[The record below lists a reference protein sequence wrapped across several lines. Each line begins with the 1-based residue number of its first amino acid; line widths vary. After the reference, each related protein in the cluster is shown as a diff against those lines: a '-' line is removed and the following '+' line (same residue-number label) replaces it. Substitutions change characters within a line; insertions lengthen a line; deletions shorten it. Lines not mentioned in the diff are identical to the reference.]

1 MSGTTTAETWE
12 YDQLTAQPE
21 TLYGADDL
29 THLEGLDAVR
39 KRPGM
44 YIGSTDSRG
53 VGHLVNEILDNST
66 DEGVAGHAT
75 RVEVILHAD
84 GSVQVDDDGRGI
96 PTDVH
101 AKSGISGVELVLT
114 RLHAGGK
121 FGGSGYKTSGGLHGV
136 GASAVNALSRRFDV
150 TVRRG
155 GKVHAMS
162 FRHGVPGVFAGP
174 GPDAAFT
181 PGPGLQVLGA
191 MKRGQR
197 TGTSIRYWHDARY
210 FETGA
215 TLDVEAVRLKV
226 RNTAFLVP
234 GVSYLLR
241 DETGEEPVEETF
253 HFPNGLTDMV
263 EFLAPAGDRP
273 VSGTLL
279 VAGEGTYREN
289 AADANGVMQS
299 NVQRRAEVEIAFR
312 WGTGYDRTVECFTNT
327 IRNAHGG
334 THRKGFERALARTLA
349 EAARSARGLLRPKE
363 DAPTL
368 DDVLEGMTAV
378 VHVRIPEPQFT
389 SQTKDEL
396 STAGITKVLQGLV
409 EAHVKAWLED
419 RRTKAEART
428 VLQKIVDAA
437 RVRLTQKQ
445 QKDAARRKTA
455 LEGAS
460 MPPKLVDCRATG
472 VDRSELFIVEG
483 DSALGCF
490 TGDTMVAL
498 ASGRSRSFADL
509 AADWAQ
515 GISHFGYTTNK
526 AGRVVVAPLV
536 EPRLTK
542 RDAPLVRVTI
552 DNGEMVRCTPDH
564 LFRLRDGSYRRA
576 DALAPGDSLMPL
588 YRSLSSKAEGQK
600 LQGYERVWMNDKE
613 EWVYTHYLADAWN
626 LRHGRDSATNG
637 NVRHHIDIDKRNND
651 PRNLRRMTWADHS
664 ALHAA
669 MMGEHVHAGWREWF
683 ANGGREIRSAM
694 LTAQWRDPAFR
705 EACLARLF
713 TLNESPAFRAKLEQA
728 FQDWYTALSPDEQ
741 RAYAERMRE
750 RQATYWSQPEHR
762 EAAAERVR
770 RFFVD
775 PARRAEWRE
784 RSLRQWQD
792 HDLRAWRSGKTVEQF
807 ADPTERERQRNA
819 VSAWHRNNPQFGEQ
833 HSRRMRQRMTDPD
846 TGHLARVQ
854 AGRARYVASV
864 PREDRVARQLE
875 GRRLAALRRLAPL
888 LSLADEDLA
897 AAYEAERV
905 RTARTGLRFDRLLDL
920 YDGDYGRLREAA
932 SLVNHR
938 VVSVE
943 PLDETADVYDLT
955 VDGYHNFALEAGVF
969 VHNSARVARTAEY
982 QALLPIRGKILNVQ
996 KANLQQVLDNAEC
1009 AAIVQV
1015 LGAGSGRTFDL
1026 SSMRYGRVLI
1036 MADADV
1042 DGAHIRTLLITL
1054 FARYMRPL
1062 IEAGRLY
1069 AAMPPLHKITTKGRN
1084 PQTTYTYTQAEMEA
1098 TVRKLEKAGKQIVT
1112 PIPRFK
1118 GLGEM
1123 DADELWDTTMNPA
1136 TRAVRRITLD
1146 DVDAAERIL
1155 ELLMGEKVEPR
1166 RNWLIESADRV
1177 DRDAI
1182 DA

>member
-1 MSGTTTAETWE
+1 MGGSHGERHHTAETWE
-12 YDQLTAQPE
+12 YDQLTAQPD

-75 RVEVILHAD
+75 RVDVILHAD

-162 FRHGVPGVFAGP
+162 FRHGVPGVFDGD
-174 GPDAAFT
+174 GPDAPFT
-181 PGPGLQVLGA
+181 PGPGLQIVGA

-197 TGTSIRYWHDARY
+197 TGTSIRWWHDPRY

-215 TLDVEAVRLKV
+215 ALDTETVRLKL

-234 GVSYLLR
+234 GVAYRLR
-241 DETGEEPVEETF
+241 DETGEEPVEESF
-253 HFPNGLTDMV
+253 HFPDGLTDMV

-279 VAGEGTYREN
+279 VTGEGTYREN

-299 NVQRRAEVEIAFR
+299 NVQRRAEVEVAFR
-312 WGTGYDRTVECFTNT
+312 WGTGYERTVECFTNT

-349 EAARSARGLLRPKE
+349 EAARNARGLLKPKE

-409 EAHVKAWLED
+409 EAHLKSWLDD

-455 LEGAS
+455 LEGAA
-460 MPPKLVDCRATG
+460 MPAKLVDCRATG
-472 VDRSELFIVEG
+472 VERSELFIVEG
-483 DSALGCF
+483 DSALG
-490 TGDTMVAL
+490 TSRMA
-498 ASGRSRSFADL
+498 RSS
-509 AADWAQ
+509 
-515 GISHFGYTTNK
+515 
-526 AGRVVVAPLV
+526 
-536 EPRLTK
+536 
-542 RDAPLVRVTI
+542 
-552 DNGEMVRCTPDH
+552 
-564 LFRLRDGSYRRA
+564 
-576 DALAPGDSLMPL
+576 
-588 YRSLSSKAEGQK
+588 
-600 LQGYERVWMNDKE
+600 
-613 EWVYTHYLADAWN
+613 
-626 LRHGRDSATNG
+626 
-637 NVRHHIDIDKRNND
+637 
-651 PRNLRRMTWADHS
+651 
-664 ALHAA
+664 
-669 MMGEHVHAGWREWF
+669 
-683 ANGGREIRSAM
+683 
-694 LTAQWRDPAFR
+694 
-705 EACLARLF
+705 
-713 TLNESPAFRAKLEQA
+713 
-728 FQDWYTALSPDEQ
+728 
-741 RAYAERMRE
+741 
-750 RQATYWSQPEHR
+750 
-762 EAAAERVR
+762 
-770 RFFVD
+770 
-775 PARRAEWRE
+775 
-784 RSLRQWQD
+784 
-792 HDLRAWRSGKTVEQF
+792 
-807 ADPTERERQRNA
+807 
-819 VSAWHRNNPQFGEQ
+819 
-833 HSRRMRQRMTDPD
+833 
-846 TGHLARVQ
+846 
-854 AGRARYVASV
+854 
-864 PREDRVARQLE
+864 
-875 GRRLAALRRLAPL
+875 
-888 LSLADEDLA
+888 
-897 AAYEAERV
+897 
-905 RTARTGLRFDRLLDL
+905 
-920 YDGDYGRLREAA
+920 
-932 SLVNHR
+932 
-938 VVSVE
+938 
-943 PLDETADVYDLT
+943 
-955 VDGYHNFALEAGVF
+955 
-969 VHNSARVARTAEY
+969 EY

-1026 SSMRYGRVLI
+1026 SALRYGRVLI

-1084 PQTTYTYTQAEMEA
+1084 PQTVYTYTQAEMEA

-1123 DADELWDTTMNPA
+1123 DADELWETTMNPA

-1146 DVDAAERIL
+1146 DVEAAERIL

-1166 RNWLIESADRV
+1166 RNWLIDSADRV

>member
-1 MSGTTTAETWE
+1 M
-12 YDQLTAQPE
+12 
-21 TLYGADDL
+21 
-29 THLEGLDAVR
+29 
-39 KRPGM
+39 
-44 YIGSTDSRG
+44 
-53 VGHLVNEILDNST
+53 
-66 DEGVAGHAT
+66 
-75 RVEVILHAD
+75 
-84 GSVQVDDDGRGI
+84 QVDDDGRGI

-150 TVRRG
+150 TVRRA
-155 GKVHAMS
+155 GKIHTMS
-162 FRHGVPGVFAGP
+162 FRHGVPGIFDGD
-174 GPDAAFT
+174 GPDAPFT
-181 PGPGLQVLGA
+181 AGPGLQVAGA

-197 TGTSIRYWHDARY
+197 TGTSIRWWHDARY

-215 TLDVEAVRLKV
+215 ALDVDAVRMKL

-234 GVSYLLR
+234 GVTYLLR
-241 DETGEEPVEETF
+241 DLTGEAPAEERF
-253 HFPNGLTDMV
+253 HYPNGLSDMV

-279 VAGEGTYREN
+279 VNGEGTYREN

-299 NVQRRAEVEIAFR
+299 NVQRRAEVEVAFR
-312 WGTGYDRTVECFTNT
+312 WGTGYERTVECFTNT

-334 THRKGFERALARTLA
+334 THRKGFERALVRALA
-349 EAARSARGLLRPKE
+349 DAIRNTRGLLKAKE
-363 DAPTL
+363 EPPTL

-396 STAGITKVLQGLV
+396 STTGITKVLQSLV
-409 EAHVKAWLED
+409 DAHIKAWMED

-472 VDRSELFIVEG
+472 IDRSELFIVEG
-483 DSALGCF
+483 DSALG
-490 TGDTMVAL
+490 TSRMA
-498 ASGRSRSFADL
+498 RSS
-509 AADWAQ
+509 
-515 GISHFGYTTNK
+515 
-526 AGRVVVAPLV
+526 
-536 EPRLTK
+536 
-542 RDAPLVRVTI
+542 
-552 DNGEMVRCTPDH
+552 
-564 LFRLRDGSYRRA
+564 
-576 DALAPGDSLMPL
+576 
-588 YRSLSSKAEGQK
+588 
-600 LQGYERVWMNDKE
+600 
-613 EWVYTHYLADAWN
+613 
-626 LRHGRDSATNG
+626 
-637 NVRHHIDIDKRNND
+637 
-651 PRNLRRMTWADHS
+651 
-664 ALHAA
+664 
-669 MMGEHVHAGWREWF
+669 
-683 ANGGREIRSAM
+683 
-694 LTAQWRDPAFR
+694 
-705 EACLARLF
+705 
-713 TLNESPAFRAKLEQA
+713 
-728 FQDWYTALSPDEQ
+728 
-741 RAYAERMRE
+741 
-750 RQATYWSQPEHR
+750 
-762 EAAAERVR
+762 
-770 RFFVD
+770 
-775 PARRAEWRE
+775 
-784 RSLRQWQD
+784 
-792 HDLRAWRSGKTVEQF
+792 
-807 ADPTERERQRNA
+807 
-819 VSAWHRNNPQFGEQ
+819 
-833 HSRRMRQRMTDPD
+833 
-846 TGHLARVQ
+846 
-854 AGRARYVASV
+854 
-864 PREDRVARQLE
+864 
-875 GRRLAALRRLAPL
+875 
-888 LSLADEDLA
+888 
-897 AAYEAERV
+897 
-905 RTARTGLRFDRLLDL
+905 
-920 YDGDYGRLREAA
+920 
-932 SLVNHR
+932 
-938 VVSVE
+938 
-943 PLDETADVYDLT
+943 
-955 VDGYHNFALEAGVF
+955 
-969 VHNSARVARTAEY
+969 EY

-1026 SSMRYGRVLI
+1026 SALRYGRVLI

-1069 AAMPPLHKITTKGRN
+1069 AAMPPLHKITTKGRS
-1084 PQTTYTYTQAEMEA
+1084 PQTVYTYTQAEMET

-1166 RNWLIESADRV
+1166 RNWLIDSADRV

>member
-1 MSGTTTAETWE
+1 MGNRHGDRHHTAETWE

-66 DEGVAGHAT
+66 DEGVGGHAT
-75 RVEVILHAD
+75 KIDVILHAD
-84 GSVQVDDDGRGI
+84 GSVRVDDDGRGI

-155 GKVHAMS
+155 GKVHSMS
-162 FRHGVPGVFAGP
+162 FRHGVPGIFDGD
-174 GPDAAFT
+174 GPDAPFT
-181 PGPGLQVLGA
+181 PGPGLQIVGA

-197 TGTSIRYWHDARY
+197 TGTSIRWWHDPRY

-215 TLDVEAVRLKV
+215 ALDTEAVRLKL

-234 GVSYLLR
+234 GVAYRLR
-241 DETGEEPVEETF
+241 DETGEKPVEENF

-263 EFLAPAGDRP
+263 EYLAPAGDRP

-279 VAGEGTYREN
+279 VTGEGTYREN

-299 NVQRRAEVEIAFR
+299 NVQRRAEVEVAFR
-312 WGTGYDRTVECFTNT
+312 WGTGYERTVECFTNT

-349 EAARSARGLLRPKE
+349 EAARNTRGLLKPKE

-396 STAGITKVLQGLV
+396 STAGITKVLQSLV
-409 EAHVKAWLED
+409 EAHLKAWLED
-419 RRTKAEART
+419 RKTKAEART

-460 MPPKLVDCRATG
+460 MPAKLVDCRATG

-483 DSALGCF
+483 DSALG
-490 TGDTMVAL
+490 TSRMA
-498 ASGRSRSFADL
+498 RSS
-509 AADWAQ
+509 
-515 GISHFGYTTNK
+515 
-526 AGRVVVAPLV
+526 
-536 EPRLTK
+536 
-542 RDAPLVRVTI
+542 
-552 DNGEMVRCTPDH
+552 
-564 LFRLRDGSYRRA
+564 
-576 DALAPGDSLMPL
+576 
-588 YRSLSSKAEGQK
+588 
-600 LQGYERVWMNDKE
+600 
-613 EWVYTHYLADAWN
+613 
-626 LRHGRDSATNG
+626 
-637 NVRHHIDIDKRNND
+637 
-651 PRNLRRMTWADHS
+651 
-664 ALHAA
+664 
-669 MMGEHVHAGWREWF
+669 
-683 ANGGREIRSAM
+683 
-694 LTAQWRDPAFR
+694 
-705 EACLARLF
+705 
-713 TLNESPAFRAKLEQA
+713 
-728 FQDWYTALSPDEQ
+728 
-741 RAYAERMRE
+741 
-750 RQATYWSQPEHR
+750 
-762 EAAAERVR
+762 
-770 RFFVD
+770 
-775 PARRAEWRE
+775 
-784 RSLRQWQD
+784 
-792 HDLRAWRSGKTVEQF
+792 
-807 ADPTERERQRNA
+807 
-819 VSAWHRNNPQFGEQ
+819 
-833 HSRRMRQRMTDPD
+833 
-846 TGHLARVQ
+846 
-854 AGRARYVASV
+854 
-864 PREDRVARQLE
+864 
-875 GRRLAALRRLAPL
+875 
-888 LSLADEDLA
+888 
-897 AAYEAERV
+897 
-905 RTARTGLRFDRLLDL
+905 
-920 YDGDYGRLREAA
+920 
-932 SLVNHR
+932 
-938 VVSVE
+938 
-943 PLDETADVYDLT
+943 
-955 VDGYHNFALEAGVF
+955 
-969 VHNSARVARTAEY
+969 EY

-1026 SSMRYGRVLI
+1026 SALRYGRVLI

-1069 AAMPPLHKITTKGRN
+1069 AAMPPLHKITTRGRN
-1084 PQTTYTYTQAEMEA
+1084 PQTVYTYTQAEMEA

-1123 DADELWDTTMNPA
+1123 DADELWETTMNPA

-1146 DVDAAERIL
+1146 DVEAAERIL

-1166 RNWLIESADRV
+1166 RNWLIESADLV

>member
-1 MSGTTTAETWE
+1 MTVRTRHHTAETGE
-12 YDQLTAQPE
+12 YDQLTAEPD

-66 DEGVAGHAT
+66 DEGVAGHASH
-75 RVEVILHAD
+75 VEVILHAD

-150 TVRRG
+150 TVRRA
-155 GKVHAMS
+155 GKIHAMS
-162 FRHGVPGVFAGP
+162 FRHGVPGIFDGD
-174 GPDAAFT
+174 GPDAPFT
-181 PGPGLQVLGA
+181 AGPGLQVTGA
-191 MKRGQR
+191 MKRGQH
-197 TGTSIRYWHDARY
+197 TGTSIRWWHDARY

-215 TLDVEAVRLKV
+215 ALDVDAVRMKL

-234 GVSYLLR
+234 GVTYLLR
-241 DETGEEPVEETF
+241 DLTGEAPAEERF
-253 HFPNGLTDMV
+253 HYPNGLSDMV
-263 EFLAPAGDRP
+263 DFLAPASDRP

-279 VAGEGTYREN
+279 VNGEGTYREN

-299 NVQRRAEVEIAFR
+299 NVQRRAEVEVAFR
-312 WGTGYDRTVECFTNT
+312 WGTGYERTVECFTNT

-334 THRKGFERALARTLA
+334 THRKGFERALVRSLA
-349 EAARSARGLLRPKE
+349 DAIRNTRGLLKAKE
-363 DAPTL
+363 EPPTL

-396 STAGITKVLQGLV
+396 STTGITKVLQSLV
-409 EAHVKAWLED
+409 DAHIKAWLED

-472 VDRSELFIVEG
+472 IDRSELFIVEG
-483 DSALGCF
+483 DSALG
-490 TGDTMVAL
+490 TSRMA
-498 ASGRSRSFADL
+498 RSS
-509 AADWAQ
+509 
-515 GISHFGYTTNK
+515 
-526 AGRVVVAPLV
+526 
-536 EPRLTK
+536 
-542 RDAPLVRVTI
+542 
-552 DNGEMVRCTPDH
+552 
-564 LFRLRDGSYRRA
+564 
-576 DALAPGDSLMPL
+576 
-588 YRSLSSKAEGQK
+588 
-600 LQGYERVWMNDKE
+600 
-613 EWVYTHYLADAWN
+613 
-626 LRHGRDSATNG
+626 
-637 NVRHHIDIDKRNND
+637 
-651 PRNLRRMTWADHS
+651 
-664 ALHAA
+664 
-669 MMGEHVHAGWREWF
+669 
-683 ANGGREIRSAM
+683 
-694 LTAQWRDPAFR
+694 
-705 EACLARLF
+705 
-713 TLNESPAFRAKLEQA
+713 
-728 FQDWYTALSPDEQ
+728 
-741 RAYAERMRE
+741 
-750 RQATYWSQPEHR
+750 
-762 EAAAERVR
+762 
-770 RFFVD
+770 
-775 PARRAEWRE
+775 
-784 RSLRQWQD
+784 
-792 HDLRAWRSGKTVEQF
+792 
-807 ADPTERERQRNA
+807 
-819 VSAWHRNNPQFGEQ
+819 
-833 HSRRMRQRMTDPD
+833 
-846 TGHLARVQ
+846 
-854 AGRARYVASV
+854 
-864 PREDRVARQLE
+864 
-875 GRRLAALRRLAPL
+875 
-888 LSLADEDLA
+888 
-897 AAYEAERV
+897 
-905 RTARTGLRFDRLLDL
+905 
-920 YDGDYGRLREAA
+920 
-932 SLVNHR
+932 
-938 VVSVE
+938 
-943 PLDETADVYDLT
+943 
-955 VDGYHNFALEAGVF
+955 
-969 VHNSARVARTAEY
+969 EY

-1026 SSMRYGRVLI
+1026 SALRYGRVLI

-1069 AAMPPLHKITTKGRN
+1069 AAMPPLHKITTRGRS
-1084 PQTTYTYTQAEMEA
+1084 PQTVYTYTQAEMET

-1166 RNWLIESADRV
+1166 RNWLIDSADRV

>member
-1 MSGTTTAETWE
+1 M
-12 YDQLTAQPE
+12 TAQPE

-75 RVEVILHAD
+75 KVEVILHAD
-84 GSVQVDDDGRGI
+84 GSVRVDDDGRGI

-155 GKVHAMS
+155 GKIHSMS
-162 FRHGVPGVFAGP
+162 FRHGVPGVFDGD
-174 GPDAAFT
+174 GPDAPFT
-181 PGPGLQVLGA
+181 PGPGLQIVGA

-197 TGTSIRYWHDARY
+197 TGTSIRWWHDPRY

-215 TLDVEAVRLKV
+215 KLDTEAVRLKL

-234 GVSYLLR
+234 GVAYRMR
-241 DETGEEPVEETF
+241 DETGDEVVEESF

-263 EFLAPAGDRP
+263 EYLAPAGDRP

-279 VAGEGTYREN
+279 VTGEGTYREN

-299 NVQRRAEVEIAFR
+299 NVQRRAEVEVAFR
-312 WGTGYDRTVECFTNT
+312 WGTGYERTVECFTNT

-349 EAARSARGLLRPKE
+349 EAARNTRGLLKPKE

-409 EAHVKAWLED
+409 EQHLKAWLED
-419 RRTKAEART
+419 RKTKAEART

-460 MPPKLVDCRATG
+460 MPAKLVDCRATG
-472 VDRSELFIVEG
+472 VERSELFIVEG
-483 DSALGCF
+483 DSALG
-490 TGDTMVAL
+490 TSRMA
-498 ASGRSRSFADL
+498 RSS
-509 AADWAQ
+509 
-515 GISHFGYTTNK
+515 
-526 AGRVVVAPLV
+526 
-536 EPRLTK
+536 
-542 RDAPLVRVTI
+542 
-552 DNGEMVRCTPDH
+552 
-564 LFRLRDGSYRRA
+564 
-576 DALAPGDSLMPL
+576 
-588 YRSLSSKAEGQK
+588 
-600 LQGYERVWMNDKE
+600 
-613 EWVYTHYLADAWN
+613 
-626 LRHGRDSATNG
+626 
-637 NVRHHIDIDKRNND
+637 
-651 PRNLRRMTWADHS
+651 
-664 ALHAA
+664 
-669 MMGEHVHAGWREWF
+669 
-683 ANGGREIRSAM
+683 
-694 LTAQWRDPAFR
+694 
-705 EACLARLF
+705 
-713 TLNESPAFRAKLEQA
+713 
-728 FQDWYTALSPDEQ
+728 
-741 RAYAERMRE
+741 
-750 RQATYWSQPEHR
+750 
-762 EAAAERVR
+762 
-770 RFFVD
+770 
-775 PARRAEWRE
+775 
-784 RSLRQWQD
+784 
-792 HDLRAWRSGKTVEQF
+792 
-807 ADPTERERQRNA
+807 
-819 VSAWHRNNPQFGEQ
+819 
-833 HSRRMRQRMTDPD
+833 
-846 TGHLARVQ
+846 
-854 AGRARYVASV
+854 
-864 PREDRVARQLE
+864 
-875 GRRLAALRRLAPL
+875 
-888 LSLADEDLA
+888 
-897 AAYEAERV
+897 
-905 RTARTGLRFDRLLDL
+905 
-920 YDGDYGRLREAA
+920 
-932 SLVNHR
+932 
-938 VVSVE
+938 
-943 PLDETADVYDLT
+943 
-955 VDGYHNFALEAGVF
+955 
-969 VHNSARVARTAEY
+969 EY

-1026 SSMRYGRVLI
+1026 SALRYGRVLI

-1084 PQTTYTYTQAEMEA
+1084 PQTIYTYTQAEMEA

-1123 DADELWDTTMNPA
+1123 DADELWETTMNPA

-1146 DVDAAERIL
+1146 DVEAAEQIL

-1177 DRDAI
+1177 DREAI

>member
-1 MSGTTTAETWE
+1 M
-12 YDQLTAQPE
+12 TAQPE

-75 RVEVILHAD
+75 KVDVILHAD

-162 FRHGVPGVFAGP
+162 FRHGVPGVFDGD
-174 GPDAAFT
+174 GPDAPFT
-181 PGPGLQVLGA
+181 PGPGLQIVGA

-197 TGTSIRYWHDARY
+197 TGTSIRWWHDPRY

-215 TLDVEAVRLKV
+215 ALDTETVRLKL

-234 GVSYLLR
+234 GVAYRLR
-241 DETGEEPVEETF
+241 DETGEQSVEESF

-279 VAGEGTYREN
+279 VTGEGTYREN

-299 NVQRRAEVEIAFR
+299 NVQRRAEVEVAFR
-312 WGTGYDRTVECFTNT
+312 WGTGYERTVECFTNT

-349 EAARSARGLLRPKE
+349 DAARNARGLLKPKE

-409 EAHVKAWLED
+409 EAHLKSWLED

-455 LEGAS
+455 LEGAA
-460 MPPKLVDCRATG
+460 MPAKLVDCRATG
-472 VDRSELFIVEG
+472 VERSELFIVEG
-483 DSALGCF
+483 DSALG
-490 TGDTMVAL
+490 TSRMA
-498 ASGRSRSFADL
+498 RSS
-509 AADWAQ
+509 
-515 GISHFGYTTNK
+515 
-526 AGRVVVAPLV
+526 
-536 EPRLTK
+536 
-542 RDAPLVRVTI
+542 
-552 DNGEMVRCTPDH
+552 
-564 LFRLRDGSYRRA
+564 
-576 DALAPGDSLMPL
+576 
-588 YRSLSSKAEGQK
+588 
-600 LQGYERVWMNDKE
+600 
-613 EWVYTHYLADAWN
+613 
-626 LRHGRDSATNG
+626 
-637 NVRHHIDIDKRNND
+637 
-651 PRNLRRMTWADHS
+651 
-664 ALHAA
+664 
-669 MMGEHVHAGWREWF
+669 
-683 ANGGREIRSAM
+683 
-694 LTAQWRDPAFR
+694 
-705 EACLARLF
+705 
-713 TLNESPAFRAKLEQA
+713 
-728 FQDWYTALSPDEQ
+728 
-741 RAYAERMRE
+741 
-750 RQATYWSQPEHR
+750 
-762 EAAAERVR
+762 
-770 RFFVD
+770 
-775 PARRAEWRE
+775 
-784 RSLRQWQD
+784 
-792 HDLRAWRSGKTVEQF
+792 
-807 ADPTERERQRNA
+807 
-819 VSAWHRNNPQFGEQ
+819 
-833 HSRRMRQRMTDPD
+833 
-846 TGHLARVQ
+846 
-854 AGRARYVASV
+854 
-864 PREDRVARQLE
+864 
-875 GRRLAALRRLAPL
+875 
-888 LSLADEDLA
+888 
-897 AAYEAERV
+897 
-905 RTARTGLRFDRLLDL
+905 
-920 YDGDYGRLREAA
+920 
-932 SLVNHR
+932 
-938 VVSVE
+938 
-943 PLDETADVYDLT
+943 
-955 VDGYHNFALEAGVF
+955 
-969 VHNSARVARTAEY
+969 EY

-1026 SSMRYGRVLI
+1026 SALRYGRVLI

-1084 PQTTYTYTQAEMEA
+1084 PQTVYTYTQAEMEA

-1123 DADELWDTTMNPA
+1123 DADELWETTMNPA

-1146 DVDAAERIL
+1146 DVEAAERIL

-1166 RNWLIESADRV
+1166 RNWLIDSADRV

>member
-1 MSGTTTAETWE
+1 MRRAAPGDRRGASHGERHHAAETWE

-75 RVEVILHAD
+75 TVDVILRAD

-162 FRHGVPGVFAGP
+162 FRHGVPGIFDGD
-174 GPDAAFT
+174 GPDAPFT
-181 PGPGLQVLGA
+181 PGPGLQIVGA

-197 TGTSIRYWHDARY
+197 TGTSIRWWHDPRY

-215 TLDVEAVRLKV
+215 ALDVEAVRLKL

-234 GVSYLLR
+234 GVAYRLR
-241 DETGEEPVEETF
+241 DETGEQVAEERF
-253 HFPNGLTDMV
+253 HFPDGLTDMV

-279 VAGEGTYREN
+279 VTGEGTYREN

-349 EAARSARGLLRPKE
+349 EAARTARGLLKPKE

-409 EAHVKAWLED
+409 EAHLKSWLDD

-455 LEGAS
+455 LEGAA
-460 MPPKLVDCRATG
+460 MPAKLVDCRATG
-472 VDRSELFIVEG
+472 VERSELFIVEG
-483 DSALGCF
+483 DSALG
-490 TGDTMVAL
+490 TSRMA
-498 ASGRSRSFADL
+498 RSS
-509 AADWAQ
+509 
-515 GISHFGYTTNK
+515 
-526 AGRVVVAPLV
+526 
-536 EPRLTK
+536 
-542 RDAPLVRVTI
+542 
-552 DNGEMVRCTPDH
+552 
-564 LFRLRDGSYRRA
+564 
-576 DALAPGDSLMPL
+576 
-588 YRSLSSKAEGQK
+588 
-600 LQGYERVWMNDKE
+600 
-613 EWVYTHYLADAWN
+613 
-626 LRHGRDSATNG
+626 
-637 NVRHHIDIDKRNND
+637 
-651 PRNLRRMTWADHS
+651 
-664 ALHAA
+664 
-669 MMGEHVHAGWREWF
+669 
-683 ANGGREIRSAM
+683 
-694 LTAQWRDPAFR
+694 
-705 EACLARLF
+705 
-713 TLNESPAFRAKLEQA
+713 
-728 FQDWYTALSPDEQ
+728 
-741 RAYAERMRE
+741 
-750 RQATYWSQPEHR
+750 
-762 EAAAERVR
+762 
-770 RFFVD
+770 
-775 PARRAEWRE
+775 
-784 RSLRQWQD
+784 
-792 HDLRAWRSGKTVEQF
+792 
-807 ADPTERERQRNA
+807 
-819 VSAWHRNNPQFGEQ
+819 
-833 HSRRMRQRMTDPD
+833 
-846 TGHLARVQ
+846 
-854 AGRARYVASV
+854 
-864 PREDRVARQLE
+864 
-875 GRRLAALRRLAPL
+875 
-888 LSLADEDLA
+888 
-897 AAYEAERV
+897 
-905 RTARTGLRFDRLLDL
+905 
-920 YDGDYGRLREAA
+920 
-932 SLVNHR
+932 
-938 VVSVE
+938 
-943 PLDETADVYDLT
+943 
-955 VDGYHNFALEAGVF
+955 
-969 VHNSARVARTAEY
+969 EY

-1026 SSMRYGRVLI
+1026 STLRYGRVLI

-1098 TVRKLEKAGKQIVT
+1098 AVRKLEKAGKQIVT

-1123 DADELWDTTMNPA
+1123 DADELWETTMNPA

-1146 DVDAAERIL
+1146 DIEAAERVL

-1166 RNWLIESADRV
+1166 RNWLIDSADRV